1 MQFFNQ
7 FKIMKKINITIIA
20 ILFGSVLV
28 YAQNPELT
36 PINDRVTTI
45 EKTIKILQKSNVQLE
60 RKNSELNGVILKQQ
74 NEISVL
80 KQNVQANTE
89 NINKTVSETGDKI
102 KETNASIVTNKTT
115 FEQNLKSKSIF
126 VGIIMMITLI
136 TLVVIYFLLRNRIN
150 ISKSAIEQIN
160 DTQKILH
167 EESLKLDGKL
177 IEILETQ
184 IKIQEAQPISSKG
197 TESDHS
203 LVLKV
208 ADEIIRIETN
218 LSRMDSSIKG
228 FKQLSASV
236 RRIKDNL
243 LANDYELI
251 DMLGKPYDEGMRVFA
266 DFVIDENLN
275 NGERIITTIIKPQ
288 INFKG
293 ELIQKAKITVS
304 QNI

>member
-7 FKIMKKINITIIA
+7 FKIMKKTNIIIIS
-20 ILFGSVLV
+20 ILFGSVLG
-28 YAQNPELT
+28 YAQNTEVT

-45 EKTIKILQKSNVQLE
+45 EKTIKILQKSNEQLE
-60 RKNSELNGVILKQQ
+60 RKNSELNSIFLKQQ

-80 KQNVQANTE
+80 TQNVQTNTE
-89 NINKTVSETGDKI
+89 NINKTVSETDDKI

-126 VGIIMMITLI
+126 VGIILMITFI
-136 TLVVIYFLLRNRIN
+136 TLVVIYLILRNRIN

-167 EESLKLDGKL
+167 EKSLKLDGKL

-184 IKIQEAQPISSKG
+184 IKIQEAQPISTNG

-266 DFVIDENLN
+266 DFVIDKNLN

>member
-7 FKIMKKINITIIA
+7 FKIMKKTTITIIA
-20 ILFGSVLV
+20 ILVSSIIV
-28 YAQNPELT
+28 YSQNPELT
-36 PINDRVTTI
+36 SINDRVTTI
-45 EKTIKILQKSNVQLE
+45 EKIIKTLQKSNEQLKRE
-60 RKNSELNGVILKQQ
+60 NRELNGVIIKQQ
-74 NEISVL
+74 NELSAL
-80 KQNVQANTE
+80 KENVQANTE
-89 NINKTVSETGDKI
+89 NIKKTVSETGDKI
-102 KETNASIVTNKTT
+102 KKTNASIVSSKTNL
-115 FEQNLKSKSIF
+115 EQKLKSKSIF
-126 VGIIMMITLI
+126 VAFIMLI
-136 TLVVIYFLLRNRIN
+136 TIIILVVIYFLLLYRIN
-150 ISKSAIEQIN
+150 ISKSAIHRMS

-167 EESLKLDGKL
+167 EEALRLDGKL
-177 IEILETQ
+177 IEILEKQ
-184 IKIQEAQPISSKG
+184 IKIQDEQPISPKEK
-197 TESDHS
+197 ESDHS

-236 RRIKDNL
+236 RRIKDNF

-266 DFVIDENLN
+266 DFVIDENLK